1 MPGPQEMNEDEAYKK
16 FTAAL
21 RRGQAGLDELDP
33 EVKKMAM
40 GPAEASLDR
49 KGYDLTK
56 EELESPDRE
65 GFTPVVEP
73 PSDEVDRKGYDL
85 TKEELASP
93 DREGSTPVV
102 SPPREEYKGFMAPS
116 GMSDKQTSA
125 WKAGIDDRLLD
136 KPERIQERIE
146 GEHPKEQLMD
156 IIRRASEG
164 DMEAIKDMGY
174 FGLNV
179 ASMVGPQQAAADL
192 GVGAMDLAEGD
203 YAGAAMSGAAAVL
216 PVISA
221 GMAKQIMKGDFGEKA
236 RELYTGAG
244 DAEYRMNQEL
254 LKTRGEMVGGALEE
268 KEEMDW
274 LLQQARN
281 AVRAEEVR
289 RTGGQAFN
297 LDELREKVFVS
308 ETLGSA
314 EKLKVLKGEYGDEAK
329 ELYIGIMESQ
339 QAGSDA
345 VANILRG
352 TEDTLTKSPMSR
364 EAAILD
370 ARKIAAEVND
380 DTYKLRNLL
389 IQNSPDIAPMDMAK
403 LDSDL
408 MDATGH
414 SLDDIIEAAKQGK
427 TLPTNDEMLYK
438 SAQHRSTDPWEKD
451 TFVSDQQKAYEAE
464 K

>member
-1 MPGPQEMNEDEAYKK
+1 MPKSPIEVFDEPRKAVMDPEEAYKK

-33 EVKKMAM
+33 EVKTMAM

-56 EELESPDRE
+56 EELKSPDRE

-85 TKEELASP
+85 TEEELASP
-93 DREGSTPVV
+93 AREGFTPVV
-102 SPPREEYKGFMAPS
+102 SPPREDYKGFMAPS
-116 GMSDKQTSA
+116 GMSDEQTAA

-136 KPERIQERIE
+136 KPKRIQERIK

-203 YAGAAMSGAAAVL
+203 YAGAAISGAAAVL
-216 PVISA
+216 PLVSA
-221 GMAKQIMKGDFGEKA
+221 GMAKQIMNKDFGEEA
-236 RELYTGAG
+236 RDFLINHGQIGYEIEQALVKSQGKVT
-244 DAEYRMNQEL
+244 DAI
-254 LKTRGEMVGGALEE
+254 
-268 KEEMDW
+268 
-274 LLQQARN
+274 
-281 AVRAEEVR
+281 
-289 RTGGQAFN
+289 
-297 LDELREKVFVS
+297 
-308 ETLGSA
+308 
-314 EKLKVLKGEYGDEAK
+314 K
-329 ELYIGIMESQ
+329 ELQEYQ
-339 QAGSDA
+339 
-345 VANILRG
+345 
-352 TEDTLTKSPMSR
+352 KSLGDNVMK
-364 EAAILD
+364 AIQD
-370 ARKIAAEVND
+370 
-380 DTYKLRNLL
+380 
-389 IQNSPDIAPMDMAK
+389 SPDIAPMDMAK

-427 TLPTNDEMLYK
+427 TLLTKAERSDIVAERSALFRKENKTPADQARMKELIK
-438 SAQHRSTDPWEKD
+438 SLATG
-451 TFVSDQQKAYEAE
+451 KAVAGN
-464 K
+464 

>member
-1 MPGPQEMNEDEAYKK
+1 MAEPKKYTEDEAYGMLQ
-16 FTAAL
+16 TALLTGQDAL
-21 RRGQAGLDELDP
+21 DSLPDD
-33 EVKKMAM
+33 VKKMAL
-40 GPAEASLDR
+40 GAAERSLAPGR
-49 KGYDLTK
+49 GGYDLTK

-73 PSDEVDRKGYDL
+73 PEPTTMPKLKFKMPQDLSDDVIETVNRPLPRKGYDL

-93 DREGSTPVV
+93 AREGFTPVV
-102 SPPREEYKGFMAPS
+102 SPPREDYKGFMAPS
-116 GMSDKQTSA
+116 GMSDEQTAA

-136 KPERIQERIE
+136 KPERIKERIE

-216 PVISA
+216 PLVSA
-221 GMAKQIMKGDFGEKA
+221 GMAKQIMNKDFGEEA
-236 RELYTGAG
+236 RDFLINHGQIGYEIEQALVKSQGKVT
-244 DAEYRMNQEL
+244 DAI
-254 LKTRGEMVGGALEE
+254 
-268 KEEMDW
+268 
-274 LLQQARN
+274 
-281 AVRAEEVR
+281 
-289 RTGGQAFN
+289 
-297 LDELREKVFVS
+297 
-308 ETLGSA
+308 
-314 EKLKVLKGEYGDEAK
+314 K
-329 ELYIGIMESQ
+329 ELQEYQKSLGDNVMKAIQ
-339 QAGSDA
+339 D
-345 VANILRG
+345 
-352 TEDTLTKSPMSR
+352 TEK
-364 EAAILD
+364 
-370 ARKIAAEVND
+370 
-380 DTYKLRNLL
+380 
-389 IQNSPDIAPMDMAK
+389 IAPMDMAK

-427 TLPTNDEMLYK
+427 TLPTKDEMLYK

-451 TFVSDQQKAYEAE
+451 TYVSPQQKAYEAE
-464 K
+464 MASPGDMEYIEGISKPKRK

>member
-1 MPGPQEMNEDEAYKK
+1 MAEPKKYTEDEAYGMLQ
-16 FTAAL
+16 TALLTGQDAL
-21 RRGQAGLDELDP
+21 DSLPDD
-33 EVKKMAM
+33 VKKMAL
-40 GPAEASLDR
+40 GAAERSLAPGR
-49 KGYDLTK
+49 GGYDLTK

-73 PSDEVDRKGYDL
+73 PEPTTMPKLKFKMPQDLSDDVIDTVNRPLPRKGYEL

-93 DREGSTPVV
+93 AREGFTPVV

-116 GMSDKQTSA
+116 GMSAEQTAA

-192 GVGAMDLAEGD
+192 GVGAMDLAERD
-203 YAGAAMSGAAAVL
+203 YAGAAISGAAAVL
-216 PVISA
+216 PLVSA
-221 GMAKQIMKGDFGEKA
+221 GMAKQIMNKDFGEEA
-236 RELYTGAG
+236 RDFLINHGQIGYEIEQALVKSQGKVT
-244 DAEYRMNQEL
+244 DAI
-254 LKTRGEMVGGALEE
+254 
-268 KEEMDW
+268 
-274 LLQQARN
+274 
-281 AVRAEEVR
+281 
-289 RTGGQAFN
+289 
-297 LDELREKVFVS
+297 
-308 ETLGSA
+308 
-314 EKLKVLKGEYGDEAK
+314 K
-329 ELYIGIMESQ
+329 ELQEYQ
-339 QAGSDA
+339 
-345 VANILRG
+345 
-352 TEDTLTKSPMSR
+352 KSLGDNVMK
-364 EAAILD
+364 AIQD
-370 ARKIAAEVND
+370 
-380 DTYKLRNLL
+380 
-389 IQNSPDIAPMDMAK
+389 SPDIAPMDMAK

-427 TLPTNDEMLYK
+427 TLPTEDEMLYK

-464 K
+464 MASPGAAALTKAERSDMVAERSSLFRKENKTPADQARMKELIKSLATGKAVAGN

>member
-1 MPGPQEMNEDEAYKK
+1 MAEPRKYTEEEAYGMLQTAMLTGQDALDSLPKEVKRMALTAAERSLGDDPSSIGAEDAEKPVDRSETEGYTPVPGMTPYGLTDEARKEIDVQEQEAGRGEYK
-16 FTAAL
+16 
-21 RRGQAGLDELDP
+21 
-33 EVKKMAM
+33 
-40 GPAEASLDR
+40 
-49 KGYDLTK
+49 
-56 EELESPDRE
+56 
-65 GFTPVVEP
+65 
-73 PSDEVDRKGYDL
+73 L

-93 DREGSTPVV
+93 DREGFTPVV

-116 GMSDKQTSA
+116 GMSDKQTAA

-216 PVISA
+216 PVVSA
-221 GMAKQIMKGDFGEKA
+221 GMAKQIMNKDFGEEA
-236 RELYTGAG
+236 RDFLINHGQIGYEIEQALVKSQGKVT
-244 DAEYRMNQEL
+244 DAI
-254 LKTRGEMVGGALEE
+254 
-268 KEEMDW
+268 
-274 LLQQARN
+274 
-281 AVRAEEVR
+281 
-289 RTGGQAFN
+289 
-297 LDELREKVFVS
+297 
-308 ETLGSA
+308 
-314 EKLKVLKGEYGDEAK
+314 K
-329 ELYIGIMESQ
+329 ELQEYQ
-339 QAGSDA
+339 
-345 VANILRG
+345 
-352 TEDTLTKSPMSR
+352 KSLGDKVMK
-364 EAAILD
+364 AIQD
-370 ARKIAAEVND
+370 
-380 DTYKLRNLL
+380 
-389 IQNSPDIAPMDMAK
+389 SPDIAPMDMAK

-427 TLPTNDEMLYK
+427 TLPTKDEMLYK

-464 K
+464 MASPGDMEYIEGISKPKRR